1 MKLLLLVIFV
11 LSFDSVLSQEN
22 QNTSPKIDYFNL
34 GSALKSVLTNHKMI
48 KATKNDVQKA
58 LKKQDIGY
66 HGYVFSK
73 TDDVFSSKDVYI
85 QFTKVF
91 NRN

>member
-48 KATKNDVQKA
+48 KATKNDVEAAKLR
-58 LKKQDIGY
+58 LKQSRG
-66 HGYVFSK
+66 GF
-73 TDDVFSSKDVYI
+73 
-85 QFTKVF
+85 
-91 NRN
+91 